1 MRMAKTKHRVKRAKA
16 SVPNSQPA
24 KRQAVNLTIRA
35 DVLRAAKARGIN
47 ASQAAEQALIELL
60 RRDAAATWLEENR
73 EAIEEQWERVRRIG
87 LFNDSFRRF

>member
-1 MRMAKTKHRVKRAKA
+1 MRMKQSRSKQSGFAE
-16 SVPNSQPA
+16 SGPA
-24 KRQAVNLTIRA
+24 QSRRRAVNLSIRA

-60 RRDAAATWLEENR
+60 RRDAAASWLEENR